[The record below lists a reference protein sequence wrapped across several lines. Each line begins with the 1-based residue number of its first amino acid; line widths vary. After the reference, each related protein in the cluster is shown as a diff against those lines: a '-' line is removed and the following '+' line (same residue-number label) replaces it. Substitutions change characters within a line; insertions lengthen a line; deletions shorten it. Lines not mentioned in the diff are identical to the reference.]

1 MTDYRSL
8 ELSIREKAALYIS
21 AFTAFTVTGWL
32 FYDSFSWGII
42 FVPLIFKVKAMYA
55 EALNKK
61 KKEKLILQFKDLMYS
76 VSSYVSSGRSLGQ
89 SLEESIYFWKGT
101 YDERD
106 YIIKELKF
114 MVKRM
119 NESMER
125 DIDLLKNFAERS
137 GLEDIRDFVTACDIC
152 KRTGGNFASAV
163 CRCTD
168 IIGDKIS
175 LEKELNTAAAQ
186 KRFESRVVGIAPFA
200 IIFFIKLTSPEYLYP
215 LSHTQTGRA
224 VSTVALLMIGYGWV
238 IIERMNRIEF

>member
-32 FYDSFSWGII
+32 FYDSFSWGTI
-42 FVPLIFKVKAMYA
+42 FVPLIFKVKAVYA

-101 YDERD
+101 YDEHD

-137 GLEDIRDFVTACDIC
+137 GLEDIRDFVTVCDIC

-175 LEKELNTAAAQ
+175 LEKELNKVAAQ
-186 KRFESRVVGIAPFA
+186 KRFESRVVGIAPFV
-200 IIFFIKLTSPEYLYP
+200 IIFFIKLASPEYLYP

>member
-21 AFTAFTVTGWL
+21 AFTAFAVTGWL
-32 FYDSFSWGII
+32 FYDSFSWGTI

-137 GLEDIRDFVTACDIC
+137 GLEDIRDFVTVCDIC

-175 LEKELNTAAAQ
+175 LEKELNKVAAQ
-186 KRFESRVVGIAPFA
+186 KRFESRVVGIAPFV
-200 IIFFIKLTSPEYLYP
+200 IIFFIKLASPEYLYP